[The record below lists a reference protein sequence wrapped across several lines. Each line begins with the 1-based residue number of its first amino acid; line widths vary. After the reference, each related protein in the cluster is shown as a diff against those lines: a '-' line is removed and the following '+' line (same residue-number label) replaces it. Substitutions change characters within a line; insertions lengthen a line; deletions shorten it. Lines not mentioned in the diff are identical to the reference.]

1 MTDGG
6 WYVYVFSLEEPL
18 RKYELDHAIYGMFVD
33 GQFRTL
39 FVVDINK
46 DEPMVKFCCNKEKY
60 TLGK

>member
-1 MTDGG
+1 M
-6 WYVYVFSLEEPL
+6 FSLEGEPL